1 MTNFTVYII
10 PVIIALF
17 IAAGLIKKVPVFDSF
32 IDGAKSGIPTII
44 SILPTLIGLITAV
57 EMFKASG
64 ALDMLTA
71 ALLPVTDFLGLPA
84 ERHLYY
90 AVQARPPFIL
100 FQFTAV
106 LSVLKKHDIY
116 SQLLLFPMP
125 LPPFLVRL
133 LSDYSLVKMDVTYI
147 IIFFTKTSFP
157 IKLNISILLLP
168 YTRPINNYG
177 NSTRNTS
184 GTF

>member
-84 ERHLYY
+84 E
-90 AVQARPPFIL
+90 AVPMALLPISGSGSIALLNNIL
-100 FQFTAV
+100 GNCGPDSFAGRTA
-106 LSVLKKHDIY
+106 SVLCGASETTFYTISVYCGAVGIKKTRHILAASLISDAA
-116 SQLLLFPMP
+116 SAFFSALA
-125 LPPFLVRL
+125 VRL
-133 LSDYSLVKMDVTYI
+133 
-147 IIFFTKTSFP
+147 FFS
-157 IKLNISILLLP
+157 
-168 YTRPINNYG
+168 
-177 NSTRNTS
+177 
-184 GTF
+184 